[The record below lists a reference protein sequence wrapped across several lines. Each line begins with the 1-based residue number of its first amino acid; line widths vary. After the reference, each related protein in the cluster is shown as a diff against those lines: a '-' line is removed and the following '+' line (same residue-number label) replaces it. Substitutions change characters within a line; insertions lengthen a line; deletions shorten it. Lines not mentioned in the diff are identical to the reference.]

1 MGLILHKMTTLIPSA
16 PLRSHGSTCQ
26 FQDFNRY
33 KSQDKK
39 SQNWTTWR
47 SKDCQRSAKSLVKD
61 PKIRQSLQPH
71 HCSLLWIAYIKFAN
85 LGHLFF
91 IRNLWDKKCH
101 QDWPHLRVIEELAE
115 MKPATNIRSIAVFI
129 WKCLQNYNLSPFS
142 SLRGVL
148 Q

>member
-1 MGLILHKMTTLIPSA
+1 MDLILHKMTTLIPSA
-16 PLRSHGSTCQ
+16 PLQNHGSTCQ
-26 FQDFNRY
+26 FQDCNEY

-39 SQNWTTWR
+39 IATTWR
-47 SKDCQRSAKSLVKD
+47 LKDCQRSAKSLVKD

-115 MKPATNIRSIAVFI
+115 MKPATNFRSIAVFI

>member
-16 PLRSHGSTCQ
+16 PLQSHGSTCQ
-26 FQDFNRY
+26 IEMDTKARI
-33 KSQDKK
+33 KR

-47 SKDCQRSAKSLVKD
+47 LKDCQRSAKSLVKD

-101 QDWPHLRVIEELAE
+101 QDWPHLRMIEELAE
-115 MKPATNIRSIAVFI
+115 MKPSTNIRSIDVFI
-129 WKCLQNYNLSPFS
+129 WKYLQNYNLSPFS

-148 Q
+148 H